1 MNTKINQPKDDFSY
15 IDFGDK
21 RLSVRLQKTVE
32 NLTKNTGASILGSG
46 KGRSEAKGFY
56 RLLSNEKFDMSQLQG
71 AVYGSTLSRL
81 NGIVLLIQDTSDI
94 NLNGHKKTESPGY
107 SSEHVK
113 GIKLHS
119 CIAMSPLGIPFG
131 LASQSYET
139 REVAKSAGKQSRP
152 IEEKES
158 YRRLETMREATE
170 FAPEGVHYVT
180 VCDREGDFYE
190 LYAEAIELETDFVI
204 RVTHDRN
211 CDENEKTASKIR
223 RQGAVG
229 TVTVNIPRDSRS
241 GAKARTAE
249 MEVAYIQRW
258 KIERFHYVLK
268 SGCNAE
274 KIQQRTFERI
284 KPVLLIYSVIALYV
298 MAVTYMGREV
308 HRIHSIGSQPSGG
321 LTSVIR
327 TRVMAIF
334 GATVLSVTF
343 AGLLTVTRQ

>member
-190 LYAEAIELETDFVI
+190 LYAEAVELETDFVI

-249 MEVAYIQRW
+249 MEVAYCHVSVNKPANVTDKTVAPKISMTLVRITEVNPPDGCDPIEWILAASLPIGSAEDAMAIVEYYIQRW
-258 KIERFHYVLK
+258 NP
-268 SGCNAE
+268 G
-274 KIQQRTFERI
+274 
-284 KPVLLIYSVIALYV
+284 
-298 MAVTYMGREV
+298 
-308 HRIHSIGSQPSGG
+308 
-321 LTSVIR
+321 
-327 TRVMAIF
+327 
-334 GATVLSVTF
+334 
-343 AGLLTVTRQ
+343 